1 MLSIEVIPTTPPGM
15 LPAER
20 PASFLF
26 CLEIPM
32 STIDTNNRMETMLDN
47 AFSRF
52 DRNQDKKLD
61 SEEYKSFYEILR
73 NGIAMDK
80 NNQPVVSDKQ
90 FFERMDHNGDGGV
103 SNEEM
108 HSTNFLMRADLCDP
122 SLDKMIAWLRE
133 QSTEA
138 ATLAAQLL
146 ASEPQP
152 NPSIATDAQ
161 PTDKA

>member
-1 MLSIEVIPTTPPGM
+1 
-15 LPAER
+15 
-20 PASFLF
+20 
-26 CLEIPM
+26 M
-32 STIDTNNRMETMLDN
+32 STIDPNNRMETMLDN

-61 SEEYKSFYEILR
+61 KEEYTSFYEILR

-80 NNQPVVSDKQ
+80 DNKPVISTEQ
-90 FFERMDHNGDGGV
+90 FFERMDHNGDASV

-108 HSTNFLMRADLCDP
+108 HNTGFLMRADLCDP
-122 SLDKMIAWLRE
+122 SLDNMIQWLRE

-152 NPSIATDAQ
+152 NPSIATAAE
-161 PTDKA
+161 PAHKA

>member
-1 MLSIEVIPTTPPGM
+1 
-15 LPAER
+15 
-20 PASFLF
+20 
-26 CLEIPM
+26 M
-32 STIDTNNRMETMLDN
+32 STIDPNDRMSTMLDN
-47 AFSRF
+47 VFTRI

-61 SEEYKSFYEILR
+61 AEEYKSFYEVLR
-73 NGIAMDK
+73 NGIALDK
-80 NNQPVVSDKQ
+80 NNQPVVTDRQ

-103 SNEEM
+103 TSEEM

-122 SLDKMIAWLRE
+122 SLDNMIAWLRE

-152 NPSIATDAQ
+152 NPSIATDTESKLPDLARF
-161 PTDKA
+161 KA